1 MKVLVFLEDPGAAN
15 MAVGLSEALA
25 RRGVETSLL
34 VEPALRPYLEARGI
48 AASVRDPGTVPDA
61 HLAGIDALA
70 VGTSENV
77 RTFAHDLVAAARRL
91 GIPSAGLVDSPVYA
105 DRRFRGTSNEPLFH
119 CPDTLLLPDARS
131 VASYAALG
139 CAPDRLHL
147 CGHPLYDYVRRR
159 RDELA
164 RSDRGALRERL
175 FPGLGNRPLYLFLAA
190 PIDAFDRESSYRN
203 ASYTLAGR
211 GRSTFRS
218 MIALEEVLDA
228 AKLDARR
235 PAVALR
241 LHPKN
246 DPADFDSCGDELAG
260 IMQGGDV
267 HESVWAA
274 DAVLGMPTMLL
285 LEAMLMDRAALGV
298 LPTPQEVANL
308 PAIEDGVIPAVWTR
322 EDLRAALPKLDGR
335 TDRREILEAF
345 CPPDAAERIADAI
358 RSMIRPRPTD
368 SGRRQASP

>member
-15 MAVGLSEALA
+15 MAVGLPEALA
-25 RRGVETSLL
+25 RHGIDVGLL
-34 VEPALRPYLEARGI
+34 VEPVLMPYLAARGI
-48 AASVRDPGTVPDA
+48 AASVRDPAKGPEA
-61 HLAGIDALA
+61 HLAGIDALC

-105 DRRFRGTSNEPLFH
+105 DRRFRGTSDEPLFH
-119 CPDTLLLPDARS
+119 CPDILLLPDARS
-131 VASYAALG
+131 VTSYATLG
-139 CAPDRLHL
+139 CAPDRLNL

-164 RSDRGALRERL
+164 RTDRAALRARL

-203 ASYTLAGR
+203 AGYTLAGR
-211 GRSTFRS
+211 GHSTFRS

-228 AKLDARR
+228 ARLDARR

-246 DPADFDSCGDELAG
+246 DPADFESCRGELAAV
-260 IMQGGDV
+260 MQGGDV

-285 LEAMLMDRAALGV
+285 LEAMLMGRSALGV
-298 LPTPQEVANL
+298 LPTPQEVSNL
-308 PAIEDGVIPAVWTR
+308 PAIEDGIIPAVWTR
-322 EDLRAALPKLDGR
+322 ADLHAVLPKLGGR
-335 TDRREILEAF
+335 DDHREAVDAF
-345 CPPDAAERIADAI
+345 CPPDAAERIADVVS
-358 RSMIRPRPTD
+358 SMIVRRRNGSARPP
-368 SGRRQASP
+368 ASP